1 MEVEFANKDL
11 IKLYETGHSKKLKLP
26 DHIIEKFFATIQ
38 KIEAAT
44 NIYDLSADIGLN
56 FKRLKGYENQWSM
69 RLSGKYR
76 LLMEIHWQDEKRSIG
91 VFSMTEITNH
101 YGD

>member
-1 MEVEFANKDL
+1 MEVAFANKEL
-11 IKLYETGHSKKLKLP
+11 IKLYETGHARKLKLP
-26 DHIIEKFFATIQ
+26 DHIIEKYFATIQ

-44 NIYDLSADIGLN
+44 SIYDLSADIGLN
-56 FKRLKGYENQWSM
+56 FKRIKGYENQWSM

-76 LLMEIHWQDEKRSIG
+76 LQMEIQWQDEKQTIG
-91 VFSMTEITNH
+91 TFNLTDITNH